1 LIPPLVE
8 RFPLGGL
15 CRRSLRVIRALEF
28 VIARGVL
35 EQLGNRWRMVVHR
48 RELDLDVR

>member
-1 LIPPLVE
+1 MAV
-8 RFPLGGL
+8 FVMLGLLALFG
-15 CRRSLRVIRALEF
+15 SLFRVIRALEF